1 MKNSNVNEEK
11 SNINI
16 LESDDLS
23 FSNDIFYKS
32 DQSRKILNIETL
44 EEQQTIKIASKE
56 LKK

>member
-44 EEQQTIKIASKE
+44 EE
-56 LKK
+56 